1 MWGFRKTRDTTP
13 PRKLTCSFCLREIE
27 EKDDRAGASNVW
39 RTVSFN
45 EKHEPGYHDKIVCRR
60 CFNASPSIREEI
72 KQVHDEIERRATAA
86 KKERRR
92 LADEECTKWFRE
104 TRAALLEA
112 ANRTGQPARARPPI
126 EILKSEGGAVYMCSC
141 GAQNWT
147 MQGFYDCWSKGHYD
161 LIVNPGELPQ
171 P

>member
-1 MWGFRKTRDTTP
+1 MWGFRKKRDTIP

-39 RTVSFN
+39 HTWSFN
-45 EKHEPGYHDKIVCRR
+45 EKHEPVFGEKIVCRQ
-60 CFNASPSIREEI
+60 CYNAIYNIRETI
-72 KQVHDEIERRATAA
+72 KEAHAEHERRGAA
-86 KKERRR
+86 EKAERIR
-92 LADEECTKWFRE
+92 LADERRMKWFRE
-104 TRAALLEA
+104 TRATLLEA

-126 EILKSEGGAVYMCSC
+126 EILKSEGGCVYMCSC

-147 MQGFYDCWSKGHYD
+147 VQGFYDCWSKGHYD